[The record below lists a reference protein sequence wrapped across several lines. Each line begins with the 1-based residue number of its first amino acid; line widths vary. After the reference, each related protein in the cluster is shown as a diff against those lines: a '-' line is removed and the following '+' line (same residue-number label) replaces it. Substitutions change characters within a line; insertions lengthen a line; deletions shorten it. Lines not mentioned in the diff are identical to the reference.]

1 MITIENVGYNNLWR
15 LLWSRAAHQVIESLP
30 QFNAYT
36 PVEVGFGIGLR
47 NPHDPSKALILHPA
61 GQGRN
66 IGDLA
71 VTIVGQGTQVIPRY
85 NRSYIE
91 YLTDAIDAMEAAAT
105 ILSA

>member
-1 MITIENVGYNNLWR
+1 MTVVESVSYNNLWR
-15 LLWSRAAHQVIESLP
+15 LLWSRAAHQVIEALP
-30 QFNAYT
+30 QFHGYT
-36 PVEVGFGIGLR
+36 QVEVGYGIGLR
-47 NPHDPSKALILHPA
+47 NPHDPTKALILHPS
-61 GQGRN
+61 GLSRN

-71 VTIVGQGTQVIPRY
+71 LTVVGQGTQVIPRY